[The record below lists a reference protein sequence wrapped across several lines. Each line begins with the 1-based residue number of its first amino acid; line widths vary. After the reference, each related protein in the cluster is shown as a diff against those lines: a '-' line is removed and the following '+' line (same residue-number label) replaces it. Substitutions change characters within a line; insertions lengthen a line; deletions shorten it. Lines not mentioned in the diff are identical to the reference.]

1 MLKFILK
8 PFWSGQKEKS
18 ISANGDIAFT
28 VCRVRRPDGV
38 DGLVDVVTLLPPEV
52 FSKWGVAN
60 ETIVGFCTKLVAEG
74 THIDAAT
81 FRPNKAFVDLLHD
94 VIKTNAPE
102 VPEFQTA
109 ARRQDAGWACILDA
123 RTRTPAGE
131 VPAHDIIGSFEVRD
145 GAIVPNSYSAN
156 RNHLLFSSDGLFKL
170 PSTSLQE
177 A

>member
-1 MLKFILK
+1 
-8 PFWSGQKEKS
+8 
-18 ISANGDIAFT
+18 
-28 VCRVRRPDGV
+28 
-38 DGLVDVVTLLPPEV
+38 LVDVVTLLPPEV
-52 FSKWGVAN
+52 FSKWGIAN
-60 ETIVGFCTKLVAEG
+60 ETIVGFYTKPVAEG

-109 ARRQDAGWACILDA
+109 ARRQHTGWVYILDA
-123 RTRTPAGE
+123 RTRTPARE

-156 RNHLLFSSDGLFKL
+156 
-170 PSTSLQE
+170 
-177 A
+177 